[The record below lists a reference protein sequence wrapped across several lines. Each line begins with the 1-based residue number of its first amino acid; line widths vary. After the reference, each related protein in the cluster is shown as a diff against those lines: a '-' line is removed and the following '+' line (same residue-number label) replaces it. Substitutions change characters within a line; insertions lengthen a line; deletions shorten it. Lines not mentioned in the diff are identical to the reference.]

1 MHLLVRFPLLFSLCL
16 MVPHVHGVFLLC
28 FVTIT
33 IPIPSNTK
41 CKVSDLQKSVAR
53 KLSCFNS
60 ELWEWCYTV
69 VKQTPSYFLDFC
81 L

>member
-1 MHLLVRFPLLFSLCL
+1 MHLLVRFPLLLSLCL

-41 CKVSDLQKSVAR
+41 CKVSDLQKSE
-53 KLSCFNS
+53 S
-60 ELWEWCYTV
+60 E
-69 VKQTPSYFLDFC
+69 SYHVSTANYGNGVTL
-81 L
+81 